1 MDVLACGVVTVLE
14 LGGGGEV
21 IDELDDVLEFVEMA
35 EFEEKLEEVN
45 EEVEDETEEE
55 LEGLDIGG
63 EIITLEEA
71 EFGSREVL

>member
-1 MDVLACGVVTVLE
+1 MDVPACDIVTVLE
-14 LGGGGEV
+14 LGSGGEV
-21 IDELDDVLEFVEMA
+21 ISELDDVLEFVEMA

-55 LEGLDIGG
+55 LEGLDIRG

-71 EFGSREVL
+71 EFSSSEVL